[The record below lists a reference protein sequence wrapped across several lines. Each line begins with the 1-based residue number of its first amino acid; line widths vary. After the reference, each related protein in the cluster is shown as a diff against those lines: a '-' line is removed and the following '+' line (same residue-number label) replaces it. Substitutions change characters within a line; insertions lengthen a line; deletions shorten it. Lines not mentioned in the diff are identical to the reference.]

1 VGLLSQLMQLKSE
14 ARALKIIELENS
26 PTAQVWAVNVLE
38 SEPPQ
43 LKTKSG
49 KDAKE
54 KESVL

>member
-1 VGLLSQLMQLKSE
+1 MDLLSQLMQLKSE

-26 PTAQVWAVNVLE
+26 ATAQVGAVTVLE

-54 KESVL
+54 KESV